1 MIQDLQEKAD
11 LQRNFAELLR
21 GYANK
26 IETGEMLIK
35 YGYLQIHLEHNEVV
49 RASCTSVNA
58 NLLEI
63 VGALAT
69 ASQEVI
75 DKVRNK

>member
-1 MIQDLQEKAD
+1 MIQDVEEKAE
-11 LQRNFAELLR
+11 LQARFAVTLR
-21 GYANK
+21 GFADK
-26 IETGEMLIK
+26 IESGEMLIK
-35 YGYLQIHLEHNEVV
+35 YGYIQIHLEANEVV
-49 RASCTSVNA
+49 RASCTSAGA